1 MKNDKAACLFLLL
14 IVSGSAGVSI
24 LQAVQVP
31 SSTNRWMALTSVVA
45 IVGIVIMLVRAKG

>member
-31 SSTNRWMALTSVVA
+31 SSTNYWKAFLSVVS
-45 IVGIVIMLVRAKG
+45 IVGMVVMLVRAKG